1 MHIGNQME
9 KIGADFA
16 VAAMTVNHKERIS
29 YAQQTGVAAQ
39 RSNKT
44 ILNLFTNINICQLML
59 C

>member
-1 MHIGNQME
+1 ME

-16 VAAMTVNHKERIS
+16 VAAMTVNHKEHIS